1 MDWNISDAEL
11 TTTIREVG
19 AGRFGSVRLTRWRG
33 SIVAVKTFRTP
44 DEENEKQMLLELLMK
59 EFHTMIR
66 LHHPAIVQTLGY
78 VDNPFGIVMEY
89 VEGSDL
95 ETLVLGHGRLPSSVR
110 LKIMRELLCAIA
122 YIHER
127 KPEMV
132 IHRDIKPSN
141 ILIQEPGHRVKLGDF
156 GVSRFVMD
164 APRVASSTSLS
175 SLGGSSGIV
184 TSPLTHN
191 VGTLRYMAPEIYGT
205 GDNSPGPIYGHKVDL
220 WSTAMVFYLLWEKK
234 RPLPQGYTEDMSV
247 VTFQTLLC
255 QGMRPLWRRTPPI
268 IRHLIRK
275 GWRLNPMRRPD
286 AIVWLA
292 MVEQIPTQHCFDFWN
307 CLIP

>member
-1 MDWNISDAEL
+1 MDWNINDAEL

-33 SIVAVKTFRTP
+33 SLVAVKTFRTP
-44 DEENEKQMLLELLMK
+44 QQENEKQMLLELLMK

-78 VDNPFGIVMEY
+78 VENPFGIVMEY

-95 ETLVLGHGRLPSSVR
+95 ETLVLGRGRLPSGVR

-141 ILIQEPGHRVKLGDF
+141 ILIQQPGYRVKLGDF

-164 APRVASSTSLS
+164 ARATSSTSLS
-175 SLGGSSGIV
+175 SLGGSSGNV
-184 TSPLTHN
+184 ASPLTHN
-191 VGTLRYMAPEIYGT
+191 VGTLRYMAPEIYHIHT
-205 GDNSPGPIYGHKVDL
+205 ENSPQPIYGHKVDI
-220 WSTAMVFYLLWEKK
+220 WSTAMVFYLLWEKR
-234 RPLPQGYTEDMSV
+234 RPLPQGYTEEMSV
-247 VTFQTLLC
+247 GTFRTLLY
-255 QGMRPLWRRTPPI
+255 QGMRPVWRRTPPI
-268 IRHLIRK
+268 LRHVIRK
-275 GWRLNPMRRPD
+275 GWRFNPVRRPD
-286 AIVWLA
+286 AIAWLA
-292 MVEQIPTQHCFDFWN
+292 MIERIPNQYCFDFWD
-307 CLIP
+307 CFTP